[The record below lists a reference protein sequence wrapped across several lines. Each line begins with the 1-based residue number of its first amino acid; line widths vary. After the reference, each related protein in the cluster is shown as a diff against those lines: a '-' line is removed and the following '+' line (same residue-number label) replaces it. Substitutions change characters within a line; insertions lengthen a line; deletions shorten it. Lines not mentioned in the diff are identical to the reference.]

1 MSPAISIMASRC
13 LRIQESQSHDQSRV
27 NEPPERA
34 VSSLGRNLKAMSD
47 SDISPPRLQR
57 SLAGLE
63 LALTGHRRDARR
75 RLRVSDEELT
85 VLLHLAHH
93 GGARQP
99 RLAALTGLSRSGT
112 GALVQRLEQARLVE
126 RRADPADRRLRRVEL
141 TSTGRARL
149 GDATRGLQGA
159 VAQLVETHD
168 AAALAAALDDL
179 SGQLGALT
187 ADPRAA
193 APAHDTELDPV

>member
-1 MSPAISIMASRC
+1 
-13 LRIQESQSHDQSRV
+13 
-27 NEPPERA
+27 
-34 VSSLGRNLKAMSD
+34 MSD
-47 SDISPPRLQR
+47 SDSLQR

-63 LALTGHRRDARR
+63 LALTGHRRDVRR

-126 RRADPADRRLRRVEL
+126 RRTDPDDRRLRRVEL
-141 TSTGRARL
+141 TGTGRAQLEGAKRGVNDAIGRL
-149 GDATRGLQGA
+149 A
-159 VAQLVETHD
+159 ETHD
-168 AAALAAALDDL
+168 ALTTVERVLDDL
-179 SGQLGALT
+179 AGELDALT
-187 ADPRAA
+187 AEPRTPAA
-193 APAHDTELDPV
+193 AHDAELDPVWRRWA